1 MDQNKMEQPQ
11 SQEKIP
17 VTAKRKWIRAIT
29 LIAFFYGS
37 IGIALFYLQEK
48 LLFHPERLSKDFQFQ
63 FGVPF
68 KEVNIPMNERD
79 TVNMVQ
85 FLPSGPAKGVVLYFH
100 GNKGN
105 IIRFAKYASN
115 FTKNGYE
122 VWMADYPGYGKTT
135 GPMNEATFYS
145 EATQVYKLAHSRFG
159 ADSIIVYGKS
169 LGSGVASYLAS
180 KQKISRLILETPYYS
195 IPSLFALYAPIYP
208 TQRMSHF
215 KFPVGEY
222 LKDVSAPVTIFHGNN
237 DMVVFYRNAKRLRE
251 SLKKGDE
258 FITIDGGGHNN
269 LNDYK
274 LFHEKLDSLLK

>member
-1 MDQNKMEQPQ
+1 MEQPQ
-11 SQEKIP
+11 PEEKIP
-17 VTAKRKWIRAIT
+17 VTTKRKWIRAIT

-63 FGVPF
+63 FDVPF
-68 KEVNIPMNERD
+68 KEVNIPMNGRD

-85 FLPSGPAKGVVLYFH
+85 FLPPGTAKGVVLYFH

-115 FTKNGYE
+115 FTKDGYE
-122 VWMADYPGYGKTT
+122 VWMTDYPGYGKTT
-135 GPMNEATFYS
+135 GPMTEQNFYAQ
-145 EATQVYKLAHSRFG
+145 ATQVYKLAHSRFG
-159 ADSIIVYGKS
+159 SDSIIIFGKS
-169 LGSGVASYLAS
+169 LGSGVAAYLAS

-215 KFPVGEY
+215 KFPVGDY
-222 LKDVSAPVTIFHGNN
+222 LKDVSAPITIFHGNK
-237 DMVVFYRNAKRLRE
+237 DMVVFYRNAKRLRG

-258 FITIDGGGHNN
+258 FITIEGGGHNN